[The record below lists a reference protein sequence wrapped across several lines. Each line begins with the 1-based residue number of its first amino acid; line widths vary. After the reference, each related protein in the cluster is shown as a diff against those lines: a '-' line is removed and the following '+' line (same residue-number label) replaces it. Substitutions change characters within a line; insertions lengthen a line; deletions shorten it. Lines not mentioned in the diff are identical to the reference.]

1 MLNGFMLNVFPQGAL
16 SGSVVTTV
24 WIGVFVVAFFNLRLG
39 WVLSGLVVP
48 GYLVPLLIV
57 KPWAVAVIL
66 LESAVTYFLA
76 WTFSEYLSRRGHWA
90 SLFGRDR
97 FFAIVLFSI
106 VVRLVFDGWLLP
118 NFGLWLNEELNLV
131 FDYRNNLHSFGLVI
145 IALMA
150 NLYWKTGFAKAMVP
164 LFVTVG
170 ITFVIVRFGLME
182 FTNFT
187 ISNLSY
193 MYEDI
198 ASSILAS
205 PKAYLILLI
214 VAFVASR
221 MNLLYGWD
229 FSGILIPSLLALQ
242 WYQPEKLFMSFA
254 EAFVILLVA
263 HWLLQT
269 RWLRNSN
276 IEGARKLLLFFNIGF
291 AYKIILGYLL
301 LHFMPEVKIT
311 DSYAFGYLLSTLMA
325 VKMHDK
331 DIAARFTR
339 ATVQVSFV
347 GVVIASLIGF
357 SLTLLPLKR
366 LWSVTTPSNF
376 QQTSKASSDKPLT
389 ELIRDDKVLL
399 YQAQDAGRIPL
410 ALTPEL
416 EAFSEAL
423 ETLKTFVA
431 TGDQE
436 ARHRATLLLAEV
448 GYQMLELENRYLY
461 LRETAPVRGWGLYV
475 LDMHSDNGLVIE
487 VPFPLNER
495 GSFEAGVAL
504 FSILDGRGLAIGG
517 SKRDMNP
524 DGSANVLLNRDTLFH
539 VFHRSIAQRD
549 AIQVRRY
556 SSEIAGSVAGIRRT
570 PQDIGLKE
578 PATSLW
584 IHKKLPAGLDLVTLK
599 DVVDTMSVEWRYLPL
614 PNRQRESSNSGF
626 AELVLNQDSI
636 RKLRARS
643 TTEQSGLQQQVSEQR
658 IDGFLSEWLLGGKG
672 NIAKRGSNAY
682 VTPQLNELLYFD
694 EEIVTPML
702 AVASLNQSADAAT
715 DQVMDQLA
723 TVQHAALAFDYQIS
737 RYRHKLSGQEY
748 LILSEATD
756 ADPRRHWGTYV
767 FRMGAANGYLVQVP
781 RPLYEINSFE
791 YGVALFE
798 RMKAKALMV
807 AGADPG
813 ANIDG
818 SADLVRTENLRS
830 LFSSISQAVL
840 REAGDSP
847 MLVIHSRA
855 RGYRPDIPQTPAD
868 ALLSVA
874 GNLDHTPLSSPL
886 VRRLLTVLTEDGLS
900 YELVDGR
907 RATAGYE
914 VDNIPQSQYLP
925 AARNKLFS
933 ALWLSPQARMSYRQQ
948 DSVRQEALR
957 FRSLGVETTEHD
969 LGDFVVGAE
978 AMSSSQSLPT
988 GLRDAVLRH
997 QNNSDIVTLARIR
1010 DHWPNFR
1017 LQRVIDRDS
1026 RQSFLALFDE
1036 HAHLQLVANLN
1047 PRAQETTIRV
1057 NPENP
1062 QLTSVRRFIE
1072 TRSALL
1078 EFGNSP

>member
-1 MLNGFMLNVFPQGAL
+1 MNEFLLPLFPQGAL
-16 SGSVVTTV
+16 SGSVITTV
-24 WIGVFVVAFFNLRLG
+24 WIGVFVVSFFNLRLG

-57 KPWAVAVIL
+57 KPWAVAVIF

-76 WTFSEYLSRRGHWA
+76 WFFSEYLSRFGWWA

-97 FFAIVLFSI
+97 FFAIILFSI

-118 NFGLWLNEELNLV
+118 DLGLWMNQELNLV

-150 NLYWKTGFAKAMVP
+150 NLYWKTGFLKALVP
-164 LFVTVG
+164 MFVTVG
-170 ITFVIVRFGLME
+170 ITFFIVRFGLME

-205 PKAYLILLI
+205 PKAYLILLT
-214 VAFVASR
+214 VAFIASR

-242 WYQPEKLFMSFA
+242 WYQPEKLFTSFL
-254 EAFVILLVA
+254 EAFVILFVA

-269 RWLRNSN
+269 RLLRNSN

-291 AYKIILGYLL
+291 AYKIILGYVLL
-301 LHFMPEVKIT
+301 YFMPEMKIT

-339 ATVQVSFV
+339 ANLQVSFV

-357 SLTLLPLKR
+357 SLTLLPLQR
-366 LWSVTTPSNF
+366 FRSVASPLDAQSAVTQSSNR
-376 QQTSKASSDKPLT
+376 SLT
-389 ELIRDDKVLL
+389 DQIRDDKVLL
-399 YQAQDAGRIPL
+399 YQAQESGRIPL
-410 ALTPEL
+410 ALTREL
-416 EAFSEAL
+416 EEFSEAL
-423 ETLKTFVA
+423 DALEVFRL
-431 TGDQE
+431 TGDKERRRQ
-436 ARHRATLLLAEV
+436 AAVLLNEI
-448 GYQMLELENRYLY
+448 GYQILEIEGRYLY

-475 LDMHSDNGLVIE
+475 LDMHSDSDLIVE
-487 VPFPLNER
+487 VPLPLNER

-504 FSILDGRGLAIGG
+504 FSILQGRGLAIGG
-517 SKRDMNP
+517 SKRDINP
-524 DGSANVLLNRDTLFH
+524 DGSANVLLNRQTLFQ
-539 VFHRSIAQRD
+539 VFHHRLARRD

-556 SSEIAGSVAGIRRT
+556 NAEIARSIAGIRRDARDT
-570 PQDIGLKE
+570 TLKE

-584 IHKKLPAGLDLVTLK
+584 VDRQLPAGLNLVLLK
-599 DVVDTMSVEWRYLPL
+599 DVIDTVSVEWRNIPL
-614 PNRQRESSNSGF
+614 PNRQRETSSGGF
-626 AELVLNQDSI
+626 AELVLNQDAI

-643 TTEQSGLQQQVSEQR
+643 ISTKSRPQQQVSEQR
-658 IDGFLSEWLLGGKG
+658 IDGFLSEWLLSGKG

-682 VTPQLNELLYFD
+682 VTPKLNELLYFD
-694 EEIVTPML
+694 EEIVTPIL
-702 AVASLNQSADAAT
+702 ALASLQSGVDASQERELDELSAI
-715 DQVMDQLA
+715 QS
-723 TVQHAALAFDYQIS
+723 AALAFDYRIS
-737 RYRHKLSGQEY
+737 HYRHKQSGQDY
-748 LILSEATD
+748 LILFEAVE
-756 ADPRRHWGTYV
+756 ANRRRYWGTYV
-767 FRMGAANGYLVQVP
+767 FRMGPANGYLVQVP

-798 RMKAKALMV
+798 RMQARALMV

-813 ANIDG
+813 ANLDG
-818 SADLVRTENLRS
+818 SADLVRIENLRS

-840 REAGDSP
+840 RESGDSP

-855 RGYRPDIPQTPAD
+855 RGYRPDLPQTPAD
-868 ALLSVA
+868 ALLSVT
-874 GNLDHTPLSSPL
+874 GDVGDSPLSSAL
-886 VRRLLTVLTEDGLS
+886 IRQLLAVLEEDGLS

-907 RATAGYE
+907 RSTAGYE
-914 VDNIPQSQYLP
+914 VDNIPQGQYLP
-925 AARNKLFS
+925 ATRNKLFS
-933 ALWLSPQARMSYRQQ
+933 AIWLSPQARMSYRQQ

-957 FRSLGVETTEHD
+957 FSSLGVETTEHD
-969 LGDFVVGAE
+969 LGDFVVRTGPVHPSETIPA
-978 AMSSSQSLPT
+978 
-988 GLRDAVLRH
+988 GLRDAIQRY
-997 QNNSDIVTLARIR
+997 QSNADIVTLARIR
-1010 DHWPNFR
+1010 SQWPGYR
-1017 LQRVIDRDS
+1017 LERVIDRDS
-1026 RQSFLALFDE
+1026 RQSFLALFDARE
-1036 HAHLQLVANLN
+1036 RLQLVANLN
-1047 PRAQETTIRV
+1047 PRRRETVVRV
-1057 NPENP
+1057 RP
-1062 QLTSVRRFIE
+1062 QKLDLASVRRFVE

-1078 EFGNSP
+1078 EFGNLP